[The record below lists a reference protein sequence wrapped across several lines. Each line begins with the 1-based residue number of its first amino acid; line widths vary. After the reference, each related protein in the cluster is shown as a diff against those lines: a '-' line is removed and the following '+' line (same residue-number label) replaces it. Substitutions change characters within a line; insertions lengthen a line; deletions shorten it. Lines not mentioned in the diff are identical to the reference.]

1 VTRDQNDTV
10 APFGFQGL
18 PPLAMNCRP
27 SGAQKHYTKLTAPPR
42 LNANHRNHMAK
53 SNRPG
58 PARLI
63 TNSVMNDRGISRL
76 LDYLRRAAPPGADLM
91 PDGVLLGKYADA
103 RDEAAFELLVRRHGP
118 LVWSAVRRVL
128 RDEHAAE
135 DALQAT
141 FLALAR
147 KAQSLR
153 GSSSVAGWL
162 YRVGV
167 RIALRAR
174 PKARPM
180 LSMPEADGD
189 PAIALERME
198 LIAVV
203 DEEVNRLPERLR
215 QAVVLCCLGG
225 ASAEEA
231 AQRLGCPRGTILSRL
246 HAAREKL
253 RQQLARRGFE
263 AAAVGPL
270 LAECGPAPLSSSLI
284 AIAVRAAGP
293 AAALSPVAIT
303 LAQGAL
309 TAMLMTKVKV
319 AALVLVAAAGLG
331 VGANHWSGAVASEPQ
346 AAKEK
351 PAAAKVEDAKPNANY
366 YGLAQAEIDKRI
378 EMERKAEQER
388 MVMAEDRLWR
398 VIGEEEQKR
407 ERLHDQLWRM
417 DEAESLRRHIDAII
431 EAQKPVYVK
440 LVNYSVYLSTSERE
454 LDESTKA
461 NDAPEKID
469 QLKKNVTERRD
480 QVNAVQHNCNDYE
493 RQIVEIRTKLADLN
507 LVRAKT
513 ENQIKR
519 SELREQLELEKYR
532 RLLK

>member
-351 PAAAKVEDAKPNANY
+351 PAVAKADEPAPTTTYRIMTPEEAKKHDETAR
-366 YGLAQAEIDKRI
+366 LEEK
-378 EMERKAEQER
+378 ER
-388 MVMAEDRLWR
+388 MAKAEDRFWQIMAKEQDTRDKLLNELSGVDDSDIKR
-398 VIGEEEQKR
+398 KLDVIDTVSKKYLEKLYDVKPSKEVG
-407 ERLHDQLWRM
+407 ERLGMYKKGQHDA
-417 DEAESLRRHIDAII
+417 DI
-431 EAQKPVYVK
+431 EMIETTLAVLEK
-440 LVNYSVYLSTSERE
+440 ER
-454 LDESTKA
+454 
-461 NDAPEKID
+461 
-469 QLKKNVTERRD
+469 
-480 QVNAVQHNCNDYE
+480 
-493 RQIVEIRTKLADLN
+493 ADLRSVARRVASDR
-507 LVRAKT
+507 LRLEA
-513 ENQIKR
+513 QIKR